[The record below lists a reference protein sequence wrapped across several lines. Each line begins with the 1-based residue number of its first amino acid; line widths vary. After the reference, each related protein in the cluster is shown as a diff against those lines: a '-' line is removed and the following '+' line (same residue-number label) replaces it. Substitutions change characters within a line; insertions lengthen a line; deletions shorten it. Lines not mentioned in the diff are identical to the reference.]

1 MGLNIMNVDVVVVG
15 AGPAGI
21 VSAIELAKR
30 NFKVV
35 VVDEY
40 FRTGGRLLG
49 QLYEDPK
56 APKESRHWDGKK
68 IASKLT
74 EEALKLGVT
83 FLCET
88 TVWKIEGDFI
98 ISVSDKKIK
107 EIYAKAII
115 LATGAIE
122 KALPISGWTKVGVVS
137 VGAAQTFTNLHNI
150 KIGEKILFVGID
162 PLSISVAIEM
172 KNAGFDV
179 KGMVLPPPTI
189 MTRSNSNPKETLE
202 SLALASDLAPNK
214 IFRVLGKLVKGNI
227 AHFVLNFL
235 TLDLL
240 KIHGIP
246 LYLRKA
252 VTQINGEQEVDSV
265 TINKVSVDGK
275 IQPSMEETLEVDT
288 VCLSGGLLPLVDSS
302 QLANCEIVD
311 IPELGGIVPL
321 HNKYL
326 KTTKDR
332 VYVAGNITGI
342 EGAKVAMAQGKLAAL
357 NLLRDFEMIDESE
370 VVEAYDSVG
379 EARQASPISFLP
391 KIRYGREIM
400 QMKWESHFAKVG
412 E

>member
-1 MGLNIMNVDVVVVG
+1 MGLSIMNVDVVVIG

-30 NFKVV
+30 NIKVV

-56 APKESRHWDGKK
+56 APEENRHWDGK
-68 IASKLT
+68 IVATQLT

-88 TVWKIEGDFI
+88 TVWKIESDFI
-98 ISVSDKKIK
+98 ISVSDEKIK
-107 EIYAKAII
+107 KIYAKAII

-137 VGAAQTFTNLHNI
+137 VGAAQTFTNLHNV

-172 KNAGFDV
+172 KNAGFDI

-189 MTRSNSNPKETLE
+189 TTKNKSNPKETLE
-202 SLALASDLAPNK
+202 NLALASDLAPNK
-214 IFRVLGKLVKGNI
+214 IFQIFGKLVKGNI
-227 AHFVLNFL
+227 ASFVLNFL
-235 TLDLL
+235 TLNLL

-252 VTQINGEQEVDSV
+252 VTQINGEQEVTSV
-265 TINKVSVDGK
+265 TIKKVSVDGK
-275 IQPSMEETLEVDT
+275 IQSSKEETLEVDT

-302 QLANCEIVD
+302 QLVNCELID

-332 VYVAGNITGI
+332 VYIAGNITGI
-342 EGAKVAMAQGKLAAL
+342 EGAKVAMAQGRLAAL
-357 NLLRDFEMIDESE
+357 NLLKDFEIVDNSE
-370 VVEAYDSVG
+370 VVKAYDSVE
-379 EARQASPISFLP
+379 EARKASPILFLP
-391 KIRYGREIM
+391 KIRKGREIM
-400 QMKWESHFAKVG
+400 QIKWENYFAKVG

>member
-1 MGLNIMNVDVVVVG
+1 MNVDVVIVG

-21 VSAIELAKR
+21 ISAIELAKR
-30 NFKVV
+30 DLKVV

-49 QLYEDPK
+49 QLYDDPK

-68 IASKLT
+68 IATQLT
-74 EEALKLGVT
+74 EEALKYGVT
-83 FLCET
+83 ILCET
-88 TVWKIEGDFI
+88 TVWKIESDFI
-98 ISVSDKKIK
+98 ISVSDNQIK
-107 EIYAKAII
+107 EIYSKAII

-137 VGAAQTFTNLHNI
+137 VGAAQTFTNLHNV
-150 KIGEKILFVGID
+150 KIGKKVLFVGID

-179 KGMVLPPPTI
+179 KGMVLPSPTI
-189 MTRSNSNPKETLE
+189 LTLNKSNPRETLE
-202 SLALASDLAPNK
+202 NLALASDLAPNK
-214 IFRVLGKLVKGNI
+214 IFRILGKMMKGKI
-227 AHFVLNFL
+227 ASFALNFL

-252 VTQINGEQEVDSV
+252 VTQINGEQEVESV

-275 IQPSMEETLEVDT
+275 IQPNIVETLNIDT

-326 KTTKDR
+326 NTTKDR

-357 NLLRDFEMIDESE
+357 NLLKDFEMVDESE
-370 VVEAYDSVG
+370 VEKAYESVE
-379 EARQASPISFLP
+379 EARRASPILFLP
-391 KIRYGREIM
+391 KIRNGREIM
-400 QMKWESHFAKVG
+400 QMKWETYVAKVG